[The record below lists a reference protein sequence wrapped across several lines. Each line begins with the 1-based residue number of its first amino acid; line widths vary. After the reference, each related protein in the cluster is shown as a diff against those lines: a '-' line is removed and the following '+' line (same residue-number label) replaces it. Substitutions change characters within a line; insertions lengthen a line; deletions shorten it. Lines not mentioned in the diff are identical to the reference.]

1 VNVTYTKEIEENAI
15 SEFKDHINDKISKVP
30 CIDSANCETDID
42 INQSIMTIGFSINI
56 TEGQDLQY
64 NDFISTGE
72 RKCTKMST
80 FNIPC
85 KNSLWIYNI

>member
-1 VNVTYTKEIEENAI
+1 VNVTYTTEIEENAI

-30 CIDSANCETDID
+30 CFDSAYCETDLD
-42 INQSIMTIGFSINI
+42 INQSIMTIGFSINT

-72 RKCTKMST
+72 RKYTEIST
-80 FNIPC
+80 FNIP
-85 KNSLWIYNI
+85 